1 MGEGEDQGRR
11 VGLGEVDQVRSWGGM
26 GEVEGEEVGGGEGT
40 GGVGVGEDWAALEKG
55 VSRRS
60 VI

>member
-1 MGEGEDQGRR
+1 
-11 VGLGEVDQVRSWGGM
+11 M